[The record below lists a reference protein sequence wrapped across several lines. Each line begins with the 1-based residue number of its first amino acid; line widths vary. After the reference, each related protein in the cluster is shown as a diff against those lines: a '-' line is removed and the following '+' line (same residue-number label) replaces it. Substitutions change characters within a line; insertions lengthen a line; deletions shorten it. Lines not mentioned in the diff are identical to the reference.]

1 MLANWITLSRFPLLL
16 LNILILY
23 LGSPAVRLAGV
34 TLLFLGLMLDTVDGM
49 VARKT
54 GQTSLFGS
62 VLDIAADRTYELV
75 LWVCFADLGM
85 IPVAIPLIV
94 IARTTL
100 TDAFRSIGVGQGTAP
115 FAQHR
120 TALGQFLVGSAFM
133 RIGYSAS
140 KLISFCG
147 LALAQAFQGFPRETA
162 LASAVPPMLSVLQG
176 VAWVAV
182 GFCVFRGLPVII
194 RSLRRYWGTAVG
206 ATLNPRDS

>member
-23 LGSPAVRLAGV
+23 LGSPMLRLAGMA
-34 TLLFLGLMLDTVDGM
+34 LLLGGLLLDTVDGM

-75 LWVCFADLGM
+75 LWVCFADLGLL
-85 IPVAIPLIV
+85 PVAIPLIV

-120 TALGQFLVGSAFM
+120 TPLGQFLVGSAFM

-140 KLISFCG
+140 KLITFCG
-147 LALAQAFQGFPRETA
+147 LALMQAFSGFPRESALARSVPTA
-162 LASAVPPMLSVLQG
+162 LALLQG
-176 VAWVAV
+176 LAWVAV
-182 GFCVFRGLPVII
+182 AFCVFRGLPVII
-194 RSLRRYWGTAVG
+194 RSLRRYWGTVAI
-206 ATLNPRDS
+206 PRPGEG

>member
-1 MLANWITLSRFPLLL
+1 VLANWITLSRFPLLL
-16 LNILILY
+16 LNLLILY
-23 LGSPAVRLAGV
+23 LGSPALRLAGAAL
-34 TLLFLGLMLDTVDGM
+34 LLFGLLLDTVDGV

-75 LWVCFADLGM
+75 LWVCFADLRL

-100 TDAFRSIGVGQGTAP
+100 TDALRSIGVGQGTAP
-115 FAQHR
+115 FAQHH

-140 KLISFCG
+140 KLITFCG
-147 LALAQAFQGFPRETA
+147 LALLQAFMGFPHEPA
-162 LASAVPPMLSVLQG
+162 LAGVVPPLLAALRGM
-176 VAWVAV
+176 AWVAV

-194 RSLRRYWGTAVG
+194 RSLRRYWGTAV
-206 ATLNPRDS
+206 LPRPGEG